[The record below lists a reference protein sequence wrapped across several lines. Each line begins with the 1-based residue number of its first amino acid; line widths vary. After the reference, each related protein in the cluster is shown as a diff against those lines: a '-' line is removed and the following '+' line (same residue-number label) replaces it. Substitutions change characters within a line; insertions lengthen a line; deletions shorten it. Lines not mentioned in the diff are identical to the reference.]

1 MLRGTAPESGISRIE
16 IRRTLWEDR
25 RMAHVDVR
33 RPRLVRSRTDRWL
46 AGVAGGIAQHLGVS
60 STAVRVLFVVSAFA
74 AGFGVIVYVLTL
86 LLAPLEEPMPSGAD
100 APAPAA
106 PPWRRLPRPSTAQAV
121 GIGLVAIGLAILLG
135 VSGLWFGGA
144 QGWPLLVAAIGFAV
158 LWARREGS
166 GRLTL
171 PGLGAPIGSVVTGPI
186 SWPRVAIGAVL
197 VLLGMGAFLAA
208 NTSIAAAGNVLFAM
222 AVAIGGVALLA
233 GPWAWNLGRQL
244 VEERSSRARSEARAE
259 MAAHLHDSVL
269 QTLALIQRSETPR
282 EMASLAR
289 TQEREL
295 RAWLYGRAPAVEGAR
310 LRDAIDAMA
319 GRIERLHQVRVET
332 VVVGDAELD
341 DRLRALVDASA
352 EAVANAAR
360 HSGSETISLYVEV
373 ESDAVSAF
381 IRDQGRG
388 FDPTAVPDDRR
399 GIADSIIGRV
409 ERRGGSVRIDS
420 TPGSGTEV
428 VIRLPR
434 PAPVATP

>member
-1 MLRGTAPESGISRIE
+1 V
-16 IRRTLWEDR
+16 IRRALWEDPT
-25 RMAHVDVR
+25 MAHVDVR
-33 RPRLVRSRTDRWL
+33 RPRLMRSRDDRWVF
-46 AGVAGGIAQHLGVS
+46 GVAGGIAQHLGVNS
-60 STAVRVLFVVSAFA
+60 NAVRVAFVLSAFA
-74 AGFGVIVYVLTL
+74 AGFGIIVYVLTL
-86 LLAPLEEPMPSGAD
+86 LLAPLEEPMLAGGGAVPV
-100 APAPAA
+100 AP
-106 PPWRRLPRPSTAQAV
+106 RSRLPRPSVAQAV
-121 GIGLVAIGLAILLG
+121 GIGLVVIGLAVALG

-158 LWARREGS
+158 LWARRDGS

-171 PGLGAPIGSVVTGPI
+171 PGIGARPIGSMVSRPI
-186 SWPRVAIGAVL
+186 SWPRVAIGGVL
-197 VLLGMGAFLAA
+197 VLLGMGAILAA

-282 EMASLAR
+282 EMATLAR

-295 RAWLYGRAPAVEGAR
+295 RAWLYGRAPAVEGVR

-319 GRIERLHQVRVET
+319 GRIERRHQVRVET
-332 VVVGDAELD
+332 VVVGDARLD

-360 HSGSETISLYVEV
+360 HSGSDAISLYVEV
-373 ESDAVSAF
+373 EADAVSAF
-381 IRDQGRG
+381 VRDQGRG
-388 FDPTAVPDDRR
+388 FDPAAIPDDRR
-399 GIADSIIGRV
+399 GIADSIIGRI
-409 ERRGGSVRIDS
+409 EHRGGSVRIDS
-420 TPGSGTEV
+420 TPGNGTEV
-428 VIRLPR
+428 VIRLSR
-434 PAPVATP
+434 PTEPSP

>member
-1 MLRGTAPESGISRIE
+1 
-16 IRRTLWEDR
+16 
-25 RMAHVDVR
+25 MAHVEAR
-33 RPRLVRSRTDRWL
+33 RPRLVRSRDDRWL

-60 STAVRVLFVVSAFA
+60 SNAVRVAFVVSTFA

-86 LLAPLEEPMPSGAD
+86 LLAPLEERIASGAD
-100 APAPAA
+100 APPPSTAPV
-106 PPWRRLPRPSTAQAV
+106 WRRLPRISTPQAV
-121 GIGLVAIGLAILLG
+121 GIGLVAIGVAVLLG

-158 LWARREGS
+158 LWARREGT

-171 PGLGAPIGSVVTGPI
+171 PGLGAI
-186 SWPRVAIGAVL
+186 SWPRVAIGGML
-197 VLLGMGAFLAA
+197 VVLGMGAFLAA

-222 AVAIGGVALLA
+222 VVAVGGVALLA
-233 GPWAWNLGRQL
+233 GPWAWNMGQQL

-269 QTLALIQRSETPR
+269 QTLALIQRAETPR

-295 RAWLYGRAPAVEGAR
+295 RAWLYGRAPEVEGAR

-373 ESDAVSAF
+373 ETDAVSAF
-381 IRDQGRG
+381 VRDQGRG
-388 FDPTAVPDDRR
+388 FDPEEVPDDRR
-399 GIADSIIGRV
+399 GIADSIIGRI

-428 VIRLPR
+428 VIRVPR
-434 PAPVATP
+434 PAQVAAT

>member
-1 MLRGTAPESGISRIE
+1 MSRVVIG
-16 IRRTLWEDR
+16 RTLWEDPP
-25 RMAHVDVR
+25 MAHVDAR
-33 RPRLVRSRTDRWL
+33 RPRLVRSRDDRL
-46 AGVAGGIAQHLGVS
+46 VAGVAGGIGQHLGVS
-60 STAVRVLFVVSAFA
+60 SNAVRVAFVLSAFA
-74 AGFGVIVYVLTL
+74 AGFGIIVYVLTL
-86 LLAPLEEPMPSGAD
+86 LLAPLEDAIPAGAD
-100 APAPAA
+100 PTARPAT
-106 PPWRRLPRPSTAQAV
+106 WRRLPRPSLAQVV
-121 GIGLVAIGLAILLG
+121 GIGLVGIGLAVLLG
-135 VSGLWFGGA
+135 ISGLWFGGA

-166 GRLTL
+166 GRF
-171 PGLGAPIGSVVTGPI
+171 AIGSMVTGPI

-197 VLLGMGAFLAA
+197 VVIGMGTFLAA
-208 NTSIAAAGNVLFAM
+208 NTSVAAAGNILFAM
-222 AVAIGGVALLA
+222 IVAIGGVALLA
-233 GPWAWNLGRQL
+233 GPWAWNMGRQL

-282 EMASLAR
+282 EMATLAR

-295 RAWLYGRAPAVEGAR
+295 RAWLYGRAPAAEGAR

-341 DRLRALVDASA
+341 ERLRALVDASA

-373 ESDAVSAF
+373 EADGVSAYV
-381 IRDQGRG
+381 RDQGRG
-388 FDPTAVPDDRR
+388 FDPAAVPDDRR
-399 GIADSIIGRV
+399 GIADSIVGRV
-409 ERRGGSVRIDS
+409 ERRGGTVRIDS
-420 TPGSGTEV
+420 TTGGGTEV

-434 PAPVATP
+434 PVAMP